1 MEWGKD
7 FVRVLRLGKWRSKQR
22 SKLRHYK
29 ESDWG
34 EGAHP
39 GGWAA
44 HLYCIGD
51 ETLIGKLDGESGAAV
66 ARMRRFGANQT

>member
-1 MEWGKD
+1 MLLAAYDRAG
-7 FVRVLRLGKWRSKQR
+7 R

-29 ESDWG
+29 EWQD
-34 EGAHP
+34 AHP

-51 ETLIGKLDGESGAAV
+51 ETLIRKLDGESGLDI
-66 ARMRRFGANQT
+66 ARMKRFGVHQV